1 MFNKKRQ
8 VRECTNQLLEFDTY
22 ERTMTVMKTTGFS
35 AGARKNHCATMYKK
49 SMIIYGGQSES
60 GVFYNEMI
68 VLHMEYLEWAKL
80 HLKSGMQPFT
90 QGACC
95 SVYAPKKKEN
105 ESLVAKVSYLISV
118 MIHLNTSRAMRSKKA
133 STSLEVRT
141 RKVTCRTSCATSNL
155 SSSTERSCMESSP
168 LSKPRVSLLL
178 LDLAIPCATCPAIVR
193 CSSQEAEM
201 MN

>member
-22 ERTMTVMKTTGFS
+22 DRTMTVQKTQGFS

-49 SMIIYGGQSES
+49 SMIVYGGQSES

-68 VLHMEYLEWAKL
+68 VLHMDYLEWAKL

-95 SVYAPKKKEN
+95 SVYAPKKKEA
-105 ESLVAKVSYLISV
+105 ESFVAKVS
-118 MIHLNTSRAMRSKKA
+118 A
-133 STSLEVRT
+133 
-141 RKVTCRTSCATSNL
+141 
-155 SSSTERSCMESSP
+155 
-168 LSKPRVSLLL
+168 
-178 LDLAIPCATCPAIVR
+178 R
-193 CSSQEAEM
+193 CF
-201 MN
+201 